1 MNRPFVR
8 VALSERQRFIE
19 YLAGKPQYRNKIAF
33 IEGSELYAA
42 SIWTN
47 GQKYADVCM
56 HQGGSGG
63 GGGLTEEQVRIIV
76 REYVD
81 RNDNNVMDWDD
92 WVAPDYWSD
101 EYLSAICQCLTEE
114 QVRALVKKYVDSNDN
129 GIMDWNEMKVP
140 DYWGDTIYNKSIAN
154 IDECPLS
161 NIGDTTNHLY
171 NGCIGM
177 TEERIIALIKEY
189 VDANNNG
196 IFDWEDGNEE
206 YWDNNEYVTAKLNK
220 LASTIYN
227 TNQKI
232 LSRRTVTGAPFCHG
246 LTEEQV
252 RNIIKEYVDANNN
265 GILDWNDETSPD
277 YWSDEYLSI
286 ICKCLTEE
294 QTRALVKKYVDSN
307 DNGIMDWN
315 EKKVTDYWGDDI
327 RRSNINTK
335 SNIDSNIYT
344 DPSYNGCIG
353 MTEERIIGLI
363 KEYIDANNNGEFD
376 WDESDNDN
384 YWDNTEYVTGLSVAK
399 LTKLASTIYNT
410 NQELLSRRTAT
421 GAPLCHGLTEEQ
433 VRNIIKEYVDAN
445 NNGVM
450 DWDDESSSDYW
461 GNGSYINGVKL
472 YSVGLISDVH
482 HDDMCEADGEIHNP
496 SDSGNSD
503 KQYEDLDHALEFF
516 SKDPSIKFLS
526 CSGDICSDN
535 MKQVK
540 AFHNH
545 VLSHGSG
552 LRVFTCKGNHD
563 NMVCNSQSNND
574 EWKAYTI
581 PEDTE
586 YSSSITMFE
595 SGDKTSFYFVTKN
608 GDVYI
613 YFNLDYNNSSMGT
626 SKYIDDGKSRQ
637 FYGPD
642 TIIELQQILDRYRN
656 NRCFVFTHQP
666 FVNKAGVPGYVY
678 SKKRGYG
685 MVLSGKQF
693 ALLNAMHNHYKNSI
707 WFSGHTHFQWKWAS
721 MSERANFC
729 NWDVL
734 NNDYNYNDFNDFGEN
749 IYNKYSEQYSSDY
762 IKSGYAIHIPSLA
775 RPVYPTG
782 PNTDSTIPIA
792 SEAAVME
799 VYDKGVKIKGIVFAD
814 ENTTIDQ
821 EVENTEGVI
830 ITSNDIKIDTSKQGY
845 VENVQ
850 TIKQLPDGYVE
861 VAFGEGK
868 SERVAQRFF
877 ITNYTGNILEIEDIS
892 IYNTNTKEDYTEIL
906 LSKSNPYI
914 GFYGTDGK
922 YYLSTTTVTTDDIG
936 IDENGNTIGGIQINV
951 SSQFNNYNNPQV
963 TLPITI
969 KFKGYTSSS
978 GIIKQK
984 INYKDEFLDVAECWI
999 PIGDG
1004 NIENIESKDYNFFN
1018 SLIKTFDR
1026 S

>member
-63 GGGLTEEQVRIIV
+63 GGLTEEQVRMIV
-76 REYVD
+76 KEYVD
-81 RNDNNVMDWDD
+81 RNNNDVMDWDD

-101 EYLSAICQCLTEE
+101 EYLSVVCKCLTEE
-114 QVRALVKKYVDSNDN
+114 QVRALVKKYVDNNDN
-129 GIMDWNEMKVP
+129 GVMDWNEKEVP
-140 DYWGDTIYNKSIAN
+140 DYWGDAN
-154 IDECPLS
+154 
-161 NIGDTTNHLY
+161 NINNGSLAVLNYSVSDTGQDGLY
-171 NGCIGM
+171 SGCIGM
-177 TEERIIALIKEY
+177 TEERII
-189 VDANNNG
+189 N
-196 IFDWEDGNEE
+196 
-206 YWDNNEYVTAKLNK
+206 
-220 LASTIYN
+220 
-227 TNQKI
+227 
-232 LSRRTVTGAPFCHG
+232 
-246 LTEEQV
+246 
-252 RNIIKEYVDANNN
+252 
-265 GILDWNDETSPD
+265 
-277 YWSDEYLSI
+277 
-286 ICKCLTEE
+286 
-294 QTRALVKKYVDSN
+294 
-307 DNGIMDWN
+307 
-315 EKKVTDYWGDDI
+315 
-327 RRSNINTK
+327 
-335 SNIDSNIYT
+335 
-344 DPSYNGCIG
+344 
-353 MTEERIIGLI
+353 LI
-363 KEYIDANNNGEFD
+363 KEYIDANNNGIVD
-376 WDESDNDN
+376 WDDGNDS
-384 YWDNTEYVTGLSVAK
+384 YWDNTEYVTGLSAAK

-421 GAPLCHGLTEEQ
+421 GAPLCHGLTEDQ
-433 VRNIIKEYVDAN
+433 VRSIIKEYVDAN
-445 NNGVM
+445 NNGIM
-450 DWDDESSSDYW
+450 DWDDEISSDYW
-461 GNGSYINGVKL
+461 GNGNYINGTKL

-482 HDDMCEADGEIHNP
+482 HDDMCEADGEIHSP

-545 VLSHGSG
+545 VLSHSSG

-563 NMVCNSQSNND
+563 NMICNSQSDND
-574 EWKAYTI
+574 EWKGYTI

-586 YSSSITMFE
+586 YSSSIIMFE
-595 SGDKTSFYFVTKN
+595 SGDKTSFYFVTEN

-637 FYGPD
+637 FYDPD
-642 TIIELQQILDRYRN
+642 TIIELQQILDKYRN

-693 ALLNAMHNHYKNSI
+693 ALLNAMHNYYKNSI

-734 NNDYNYNDFNDFGEN
+734 NNDYNYNNFSDFGEN
-749 IYNKYSEQYSSDY
+749 IYNRYSEQYSNDY

-814 ENTTIDQ
+814 ENTKIDYI
-821 EVENTEGVI
+821 TEDTGRVI
-830 ITSNDIKIDTSKQGY
+830 ITSDDIKIDTSKNGY
-845 VENVQ
+845 VENGQ
-850 TIKQLPDGYVE
+850 SIKQLPDGYVE

-868 SERVAQRFF
+868 SGRVAQRFF
-877 ITNYTGNILEIEDIS
+877 ITNYIGNMLEIEDIS

-906 LSKSNPYI
+906 LSKTNPYI

-922 YYLSTTTVTTDDIG
+922 YYLSTTTVTTDDRG
-936 IDENGNTIGGIQINV
+936 TDESGNTINGIQINV
-951 SSQFNNYNNPQV
+951 SSSFNTYNNPEV

-978 GIIKQK
+978 GNVMQK
-984 INYKDEFLDVAECWI
+984 IDYKDEFLDVAECWI

-1004 NIENIESKDYNFFN
+1004 NITDIESKDYNYFN
-1018 SLIKTFDR
+1018 NFIKIFDKE
-1026 S
+1026 